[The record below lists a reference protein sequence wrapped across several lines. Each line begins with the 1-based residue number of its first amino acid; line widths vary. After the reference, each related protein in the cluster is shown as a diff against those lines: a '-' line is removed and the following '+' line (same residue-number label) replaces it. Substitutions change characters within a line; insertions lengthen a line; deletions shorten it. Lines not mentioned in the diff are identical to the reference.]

1 MTDSALADRSINTIR
16 FLAADAVQKANSGHP
31 GLPMG
36 VAPLAYVLW
45 TRHMNFEPQDPK
57 WPNRDRFVLSAGHG
71 SMLLYS
77 MLHLVGYDL
86 PMEEIQRFRQWGSM
100 TPGHPEYGEAP
111 GVETTTGPLGQG
123 FANGVGMAL
132 AAEHMAATYNRDD
145 LAVIDHHVYAIVSD
159 GDLMEGI
166 ASEAASL
173 AGHLRLGRLVYLY
186 DDNRISIDGSTELS
200 FTENRGARFEAYGWH
215 ISFVED
221 VLKLDEVDRAIAA
234 ARVDPRPSL
243 IVCRTH
249 IGYGLPTKQD
259 TAAAHGEPPGEE
271 ELKGAKESLS
281 WPLEPRFLVPDDV
294 REHFASSAERGRDK
308 RRAWIEMMDEYRS
321 AHAELAETWDRV
333 QAGSL
338 PEGLESRLPTFEPDS
353 KGMATRASF
362 GQVLN
367 ALAPSLPELI
377 GGSADLTGSNKTDI
391 KGEEPFSRENRSG
404 RYIHFGVREHAMG
417 GLLNG
422 MALYGGL
429 IPYGGTFLI
438 FSDYMKPSIRLAAL
452 MRQRVIYVFT
462 HDSVGLGEDGP
473 THQPIEQ
480 LPGLRAIPNLTVIR
494 PGDANE
500 TAYAWLAALQHSTGP
515 TALALSRQRVPTLDL
530 APAEGLMRGAYVLAD
545 LGEGAPEVILMASG
559 SELGLIVEAG
569 EMLAAERIP
578 VRLVSFPS
586 WELFQEQ
593 SDEYRREVLPPE
605 ARARVAIEAASPFG
619 WERWVGDGGIVIG
632 LDRFGASAPYEEIY
646 QNLGL
651 TSARIV
657 EEAQGLLARQMG
669 MEMRSEQA

>member
-1 MTDSALADRSINTIR
+1 MTDSTISDRSINTIR

-45 TRHMNFEPQDPK
+45 AKHLIYDPQEPM

-77 MLHLVGYDL
+77 MLHLAGYDL
-86 PMEEIQRFRQWGSM
+86 PMEQIQQFRQWGSM

-132 AAEHMAATYNRDD
+132 AAEHMAAIYNRDGFP
-145 LAVIDHHVYAIVSD
+145 VVDHHIYGIVSD

-173 AGHLRLGRLVYLY
+173 AGHLKLGRLVYLY

-200 FTENRGARFEAYGWH
+200 FTENRAARFEAYGWH
-215 ISFVED
+215 LSFVEN

-234 ARVDPRPSL
+234 ARTDPRPSL

-249 IGYGLPTKQD
+249 IGYGMPNKQD
-259 TAAAHGEPPGEE
+259 TAAAHGEPPGED
-271 ELKGAKESLS
+271 ELYAAKENLG
-281 WPLEPRFLVPDDV
+281 WPQEPTFLVPEDV
-294 REHFASSAERGRDK
+294 REHFATSAERGK
-308 RRAWIEMMDEYRS
+308 EQRRAWLAMMDEYRS
-321 AHAELAETWDRV
+321 THGELAETFDRV
-333 QAGSL
+333 QAKSL
-338 PEGLESRLPTFEPDS
+338 PEDIERSLPAFEADEKGL
-353 KGMATRASF
+353 ATRSSS
-362 GQVLN
+362 GQTLN
-367 ALAPSLPELI
+367 ALASILPELI
-377 GGSADLTGSNKTDI
+377 GGSADLTPSNKTDI
-391 KGEEPFSRENRSG
+391 KGEEAFSRENRAG

-422 MALYGGL
+422 IALYGGL

-438 FSDYMKPSIRLAAL
+438 FSDYMKPAIRLAAL
-452 MRQRVIYVFT
+452 MGQRVIYVFT

-473 THQPIEQ
+473 THQPVEQ
-480 LPGLRAIPNLTVIR
+480 LAGLRAIPNLTVIR

-500 TAYAWLAALQHSTGP
+500 TAYAWLASVQRTTGP
-515 TALALSRQRVPTLDL
+515 TALALSRQEIPTLDRTKF
-530 APAEGLMRGAYVLAD
+530 APAQGTLRGAYVLAD
-545 LGEGAPEVILMASG
+545 LGSGSPEVILMASG
-559 SELGLIVEAG
+559 TELSIIVEAG
-569 EMLAAERIP
+569 AKLEAEGRS

-586 WELFQEQ
+586 WELFKEQ
-593 SDEYRREVLPPE
+593 TEQYRQDVLPPDIQ
-605 ARARVAIEAASPFG
+605 ARVALEAASPMG
-619 WERWVGDGGIVIG
+619 WERWVGDGGAIIG
-632 LDRFGASAPYEEIY
+632 IDRFGASAPYEEIY
-646 QNLGL
+646 RNLGL
-651 TSARIV
+651 TAEHVAEQAER
-657 EEAQGLLARQMG
+657 LLAG
-669 MEMRSEQA
+669 GN

>member
-1 MTDSALADRSINTIR
+1 MTDSTISDRSINTIR

-45 TRHMNFEPQDPK
+45 AKHLIYDPQEPM

-77 MLHLVGYDL
+77 MLHLAGYDL
-86 PMEEIQRFRQWGSM
+86 PMEQIQQFRQWGSM

-132 AAEHMAATYNRDD
+132 AAEHMAAIYNRDGFP
-145 LAVIDHHVYAIVSD
+145 VVDHHVYAIVSD

-173 AGHLRLGRLVYLY
+173 AGHLKLGRLVYLY

-200 FTENRGARFEAYGWH
+200 FTENRAARFEAYGWH
-215 ISFVED
+215 LSFVEN
-221 VLKLDEVDRAIAA
+221 VLKLDEVDRAISAA
-234 ARVDPRPSL
+234 KTDPRPSI

-249 IGYGLPTKQD
+249 IGYGLPNKQD
-259 TAAAHGEPPGEE
+259 TAAAHGEPPGED
-271 ELKGAKESLS
+271 ELNAAKENLG
-281 WPLEPRFLVPDDV
+281 WPQEPTFLVPEDV
-294 REHFASSAERGRDK
+294 REHFATSAERGK
-308 RRAWIEMMDEYRS
+308 EQRRAWLAMMDEYRS
-321 AHAELAETWDRV
+321 THGELAETFDRV
-333 QAGSL
+333 QAKSL
-338 PEGLESRLPTFEPDS
+338 PEDIERSLPAFEADE
-353 KGMATRASF
+353 KGMATRSSS
-362 GQVLN
+362 GQTLN
-367 ALAPSLPELI
+367 ALASILPELI
-377 GGSADLTGSNKTDI
+377 GGSADLTPSNKTDI
-391 KGEEPFSRENRSG
+391 KGEEAFSRENRAG

-422 MALYGGL
+422 IALYGGL

-438 FSDYMKPSIRLAAL
+438 FSDYMKPAIRLAAL
-452 MRQRVIYVFT
+452 MGQRVIYVFT

-480 LPGLRAIPNLTVIR
+480 LAGLRAIPNLTVIR

-500 TAYAWLAALQHSTGP
+500 TAYAWLASVQRTTGP
-515 TALALSRQRVPTLDL
+515 TALALSRQEIPTLDRTKF
-530 APAEGLMRGAYVLAD
+530 APAQGTLRGAYVLAD
-545 LGEGAPEVILMASG
+545 LGSGSPEVILMASG
-559 SELGLIVEAG
+559 TELSIIVEAG
-569 EMLAAERIP
+569 AKLEAQGRS

-586 WELFQEQ
+586 WELFKEQ
-593 SDEYRREVLPPE
+593 TEQYRQEVLPPDI
-605 ARARVAIEAASPFG
+605 RARVALEAASPMG
-619 WERWVGDGGIVIG
+619 WERWVGDGGAIIG
-632 LDRFGASAPYEEIY
+632 IDRFGASAPYEEIY
-646 QNLGL
+646 RNLGL
-651 TSARIV
+651 TAEHVAEQAER
-657 EEAQGLLARQMG
+657 LLAG
-669 MEMRSEQA
+669 GN

>member
-1 MTDSALADRSINTIR
+1 MTDSDLADRSINTIR

-45 TRHMNFEPQDPK
+45 TRHMNFDPQDPK

-132 AAEHMAATYNRDD
+132 AAEHMAATYNRDH
-145 LAVIDHHVYAIVSD
+145 LPVVDHYVYAIVSD

-166 ASEAASL
+166 SSEAASL
-173 AGHLRLGRLVYLY
+173 AGHLKLGRLVYLY

-200 FTENRGARFEAYGWH
+200 FTENRAARFEAYGWH
-215 ISFVED
+215 LSFVED
-221 VLKLDEVDRAIAA
+221 VLKLDEVDRAITA
-234 ARVDPRPSL
+234 ARADPRPSL

-259 TAAAHGEPPGEE
+259 TSAAHGEPPGEE
-271 ELKGAKESLS
+271 ELNGAKEKLG
-281 WPLEPRFLVPDDV
+281 WPLEPRFLVPEDV
-294 REHFASSAERGRDK
+294 REHFASSAERGRGK
-308 RRAWIEMMDEYRS
+308 RRAWVEMMDKYRS
-321 AHAELAETWDRV
+321 AHGELAETWDRV

-338 PEGLESRLPTFEPDS
+338 PEGLEAQLPVFEPDA
-353 KGMATRASF
+353 KGLATRASS
-362 GQVLN
+362 GQALN
-367 ALAPSLPELI
+367 AVAPGLPELI

-391 KGEEPFSRENRSG
+391 KGEESFSQENRSG

-417 GLLNG
+417 GMLNG

-438 FSDYMKPSIRLAAL
+438 FSDYMRHAIRLAA
-452 MRQRVIYVFT
+452 MMHQRVIYVFT

-500 TAYAWLAALQHSTGP
+500 TAYAWLAALQRSTGP

-530 APAEGLMRGAYVLAD
+530 APAEGLLRGAYVLAD
-545 LGEGAPEVILMASG
+545 LGESPPEIILMASG
-559 SELGLIVEAG
+559 SELGIIVEAG
-569 EMLAAERIP
+569 EKLVAEGIP

-605 ARARVAIEAASPFG
+605 IVARVAIEAASPFG
-619 WERWVGDGGIVIG
+619 WERWVGDGGVVIG
-632 LDRFGASAPYEEIY
+632 LDRFGASAPYEEVY

-651 TSARIV
+651 TSERIV
-657 EEAQGLLARQMG
+657 EQAQGVIARLAG
-669 MEMRSEQA
+669 TETRSEQA

>member
-1 MTDSALADRSINTIR
+1 MTDSDLADRSINTIR

-36 VAPLAYVLW
+36 VAPLAYILW
-45 TRHMNFEPQDPK
+45 TRHMNFDPQDPK

-132 AAEHMAATYNRDD
+132 AAEHMAATYNRDH
-145 LAVIDHHVYAIVSD
+145 LPVVDHHVYAIVSD

-166 ASEAASL
+166 SSEAASL
-173 AGHLRLGRLVYLY
+173 AGHLKLGRLVYLY

-200 FTENRGARFEAYGWH
+200 FTENRAARFEAYGWH
-215 ISFVED
+215 LSFVED
-221 VLKLDEVDRAIAA
+221 VLKLDEVDRAITA
-234 ARVDPRPSL
+234 ARADPRPSL

-259 TAAAHGEPPGEE
+259 TSAAHGEPPGEE
-271 ELKGAKESLS
+271 ELNGAKEKLG
-281 WPLEPRFLVPDDV
+281 WPLEPRFLVPEDV
-294 REHFASSAERGRDK
+294 REHFASSAERGRGK
-308 RRAWIEMMDEYRS
+308 RRAWVEMMDKYRS
-321 AHAELAETWDRV
+321 AHGELAETWDRV

-338 PEGLESRLPTFEPDS
+338 PEGLEAQLPVFKPDA
-353 KGMATRASF
+353 KGMATRASS
-362 GQVLN
+362 GQALN
-367 ALAPSLPELI
+367 AVAPGLPELI

-391 KGEEPFSRENRSG
+391 KGEESFSRDNRSG

-417 GLLNG
+417 GMLNG

-438 FSDYMKPSIRLAAL
+438 FSDYMRHAIRLAA
-452 MRQRVIYVFT
+452 MMHQRVIYVFT

-500 TAYAWLAALQHSTGP
+500 TAYAWLAALQRSTGP

-530 APAEGLMRGAYVLAD
+530 APAEGLLRGAYVLAD
-545 LGEGAPEVILMASG
+545 LGESPPEIILMASG
-559 SELGLIVEAG
+559 SELGIIVEAG
-569 EMLAAERIP
+569 EKLVAEGIP

-593 SDEYRREVLPPE
+593 SDEYRREVLPSE
-605 ARARVAIEAASPFG
+605 IRARVAIEAASPFG
-619 WERWVGDGGIVIG
+619 WERWVGDGGVVIG

-651 TSARIV
+651 TSERIV
-657 EEAQGLLARQMG
+657 EQAQGVIARLAG
-669 MEMRSEQA
+669 TETRSEQA

>member
-1 MTDSALADRSINTIR
+1 MTLSDRSINTIR

-45 TRHMNFEPQDPK
+45 TKHLIFDPQEPL

-77 MLHLVGYDL
+77 MLHLAGYDL
-86 PMEEIQRFRQWGSM
+86 PMEQIQQFRQWGSM

-132 AAEHMAATYNRDD
+132 AAEHMAANYNRDGFP
-145 LAVIDHHVYAIVSD
+145 VVDHQIYGIVSD

-173 AGHLRLGRLVYLY
+173 AGHLKLGRLIYLY
-186 DDNRISIDGSTELS
+186 DDNRISIDGSTDLA
-200 FTENRGARFEAYGWH
+200 FTENRAARFEAYGWH
-215 ISFVED
+215 LSFVEN
-221 VLKLDEVDRAIAA
+221 VLKLDEVDRAITGAKA
-234 ARVDPRPSL
+234 DPRPSI

-249 IGYGLPTKQD
+249 IGYGLPNKQD
-259 TAAAHGEPPGEE
+259 TAAAHGEPPGED
-271 ELKGAKESLS
+271 ELYAAKEKLG
-281 WPLEPRFLVPDDV
+281 WPQAPAFLVPQDV
-294 REHFASSAERGRDK
+294 REHFASSANRGK
-308 RRAWIEMMDEYRS
+308 EPRRTWLAMMDEYRS
-321 AHAELAETWDRV
+321 THGELAETFDRV
-333 QAGSL
+333 QAKRL
-338 PEGLESRLPTFEPDS
+338 PEDMEGTLPTFEADE
-353 KGMATRASF
+353 KGMATRSSS
-362 GQVLN
+362 GQTLN
-367 ALAPSLPELI
+367 ASASILPELI
-377 GGSADLTGSNKTDI
+377 GGSADLTPSNKTNI
-391 KGEEPFSRENRSG
+391 KGEEAFSRENREG

-438 FSDYMKPSIRLAAL
+438 FSDYMKPAIRLAAL
-452 MRQRVIYVFT
+452 MGQRVIYVFT

-480 LPGLRAIPNLTVIR
+480 LAGLRAVPNLTVIR

-500 TAYAWLAALQHSTGP
+500 TAYAWLASLQRTTGP
-515 TALALSRQRVPTLDL
+515 TALALSRQEIPTLDRTKF
-530 APAEGLMRGAYVLAD
+530 APAQGTLQGAYVLAD
-545 LGEGAPEVILMASG
+545 LGSGLPEVILMASG
-559 SELGLIVEAG
+559 TELSIIVEAG
-569 EMLAAERIP
+569 AKLEAEGRS

-586 WELFQEQ
+586 WELFMEQ
-593 SDEYRREVLPPE
+593 SEQYRQEVLPPDI
-605 ARARVAIEAASPFG
+605 RARVALEAASPMG
-619 WERWVGDGGIVIG
+619 WERWVGDGGAIIG
-632 LDRFGASAPYEEIY
+632 IDRFGASAPYEEIY
-646 QNLGL
+646 RNLGL
-651 TSARIV
+651 TAEHV
-657 EEAQGLLARQMG
+657 AEEAERLLAEG
-669 MEMRSEQA
+669 N

>member
-1 MTDSALADRSINTIR
+1 
-16 FLAADAVQKANSGHP
+16 
-31 GLPMG
+31 
-36 VAPLAYVLW
+36 
-45 TRHMNFEPQDPK
+45 
-57 WPNRDRFVLSAGHG
+57 
-71 SMLLYS
+71 
-77 MLHLVGYDL
+77 
-86 PMEEIQRFRQWGSM
+86 
-100 TPGHPEYGEAP
+100 
-111 GVETTTGPLGQG
+111 
-123 FANGVGMAL
+123 
-132 AAEHMAATYNRDD
+132 
-145 LAVIDHHVYAIVSD
+145 
-159 GDLMEGI
+159 
-166 ASEAASL
+166 
-173 AGHLRLGRLVYLY
+173 
-186 DDNRISIDGSTELS
+186 
-200 FTENRGARFEAYGWH
+200 
-215 ISFVED
+215 
-221 VLKLDEVDRAIAA
+221 
-234 ARVDPRPSL
+234 
-243 IVCRTH
+243 
-249 IGYGLPTKQD
+249 
-259 TAAAHGEPPGEE
+259 
-271 ELKGAKESLS
+271 
-281 WPLEPRFLVPDDV
+281 
-294 REHFASSAERGRDK
+294 
-308 RRAWIEMMDEYRS
+308 
-321 AHAELAETWDRV
+321 
-333 QAGSL
+333 
-338 PEGLESRLPTFEPDS
+338 
-353 KGMATRASF
+353 
-362 GQVLN
+362 
-367 ALAPSLPELI
+367 
-377 GGSADLTGSNKTDI
+377 
-391 KGEEPFSRENRSG
+391 
-404 RYIHFGVREHAMG
+404 
-417 GLLNG
+417 
-422 MALYGGL
+422 
-429 IPYGGTFLI
+429 
-438 FSDYMKPSIRLAAL
+438 
-452 MRQRVIYVFT
+452 VIYVFT

-569 EMLAAERIP
+569 GMLAAERIP

>member
-1 MTDSALADRSINTIR
+1 MTLSDRSINTIR

-45 TRHMNFEPQDPK
+45 TKHLIFDPQEPL

-86 PMEEIQRFRQWGSM
+86 PMEQIQQFRQWGSM

-132 AAEHMAATYNRDD
+132 AAEHMAANYNRDGFP
-145 LAVIDHHVYAIVSD
+145 VVDHHIYGIVSD

-173 AGHLRLGRLVYLY
+173 AGHLKLGRLIYLY
-186 DDNRISIDGSTELS
+186 DDNRISIDGSTDLA
-200 FTENRGARFEAYGWH
+200 FTENRAARFEAYGWH
-215 ISFVED
+215 LSFVEN
-221 VLKLDEVDRAIAA
+221 VLKLDEVDRAITGAKA
-234 ARVDPRPSL
+234 DPRPSI

-249 IGYGLPTKQD
+249 IGYGLPNKQD
-259 TAAAHGEPPGEE
+259 TAAAHGEPPGED
-271 ELKGAKESLS
+271 ELYAAKEKLG
-281 WPLEPRFLVPDDV
+281 WPQAPAFLVPQDV
-294 REHFASSAERGRDK
+294 REHFASSADRGK
-308 RRAWIEMMDEYRS
+308 ELRRTWLAMMDEYRS
-321 AHAELAETWDRV
+321 THGELAETFDRV
-333 QAGSL
+333 QAKRL
-338 PEGLESRLPTFEPDS
+338 PEDMEGALPTFEADE
-353 KGMATRASF
+353 KGMATRSSS
-362 GQVLN
+362 GQTLN
-367 ALAPSLPELI
+367 ASASILPELI
-377 GGSADLTGSNKTDI
+377 GGSADLTPSNKTNI
-391 KGEEPFSRENRSG
+391 KGEEAFSRENREG

-438 FSDYMKPSIRLAAL
+438 FSDYMKPAIRLAAL
-452 MRQRVIYVFT
+452 MGQRVIYVFT

-480 LPGLRAIPNLTVIR
+480 LAGLRAVPNLTVIR

-500 TAYAWLAALQHSTGP
+500 TAYAWLASLQRTTGP
-515 TALALSRQRVPTLDL
+515 TALALSRQEIPTLDRTKF
-530 APAEGLMRGAYVLAD
+530 APAQGTLQGAYVLAD
-545 LGEGAPEVILMASG
+545 LGSGLPEVILMASG
-559 SELGLIVEAG
+559 TELSIIVEAG
-569 EMLAAERIP
+569 AKLEAEGRS

-586 WELFQEQ
+586 WELFMEQ
-593 SDEYRREVLPPE
+593 SEQYRQEVLPPDI
-605 ARARVAIEAASPFG
+605 RARVALEAASPMG
-619 WERWVGDGGIVIG
+619 WERWVGDGGAIIG
-632 LDRFGASAPYEEIY
+632 IDRFGASAPYEEIY
-646 QNLGL
+646 RNLGL
-651 TSARIV
+651 TVEHVA
-657 EEAQGLLARQMG
+657 EEAERLLAG
-669 MEMRSEQA
+669 GN